1 MTLTNKSTLKFVF
14 VGLVAYVF
22 FLVATVPAAFVYGEW
37 KKSSGGNR
45 VPVSLSNIEGS
56 LWSGTIGKAVIKGN
70 TFEHV
75 NWDVSVL
82 TLLLGIME
90 VDFDLAVTD
99 GFAKGTVG
107 YSVFGGR
114 YLNNI
119 DAWMPLSQIENLINV
134 GALKPAGA
142 LDVKLSNV
150 KLDGNAIVSAR
161 GDIAWHGAAMTLF
174 KQIGLGDIQFAF
186 EPNEGGVK
194 GVIKDQ
200 GGPLRADGIL
210 QLNPDKSYTF
220 DGEFGIR
227 GNQPDLQA
235 ALTTMGRFNSDGKV
249 KVALKGNLAQFGF

>member
-1 MTLTNKSTLKFVF
+1 MSPTTKSTLKLTA
-14 VGLVAYVF
+14 VGLFAYIF
-22 FLVATVPAAFVYGEW
+22 FLLATIPAGFIYGEW
-37 KKSSGGNR
+37 KKNFGGDK
-45 VPVSLSNIEGS
+45 VPLSLSNIEGT

-70 TFEHV
+70 TFEHI
-75 NWDVSVL
+75 NWDISAL

-90 VDFDLAVTD
+90 IDFDLAVTD

-114 YLNNI
+114 YLNDI
-119 DAWMPLSQIENLINV
+119 DAWLPLSQIENLINV

-142 LDVKLSNV
+142 IDVKLSNV
-150 KLDGNAIVSAR
+150 KFDGSAVVSAR

-186 EPNEGGVK
+186 EPHEGGVK

-200 GGPLRADGIL
+200 GGPLRAEGIL

-220 DGEFGIR
+220 DGEFGTR
-227 GNQPDLQA
+227 GNQPDLHA
-235 ALTTMGRFNSDGKV
+235 ALTTMGRFDRDGKV
-249 KVALKGNLAQFGF
+249 KVSLKGNLAQFGF

>member
-1 MTLTNKSTLKFVF
+1 MSPSTKSTLKLTVF
-14 VGLVAYVF
+14 GLLAYLF
-22 FLVATVPAAFVYGEW
+22 FLVATVPAGFVYGEW
-37 KKSSGGNR
+37 KKSFGGNK

-56 LWSGTIGKAVIKGN
+56 LWAGSIGKAVVKGS

-107 YSVFGGR
+107 YSVFGGS
-114 YLNNI
+114 YLNDI
-119 DAWMPLSQIENLINV
+119 DAWLPLPEIEGLINL
-134 GALKPAGA
+134 GALKPQGA
-142 LDVKLSNV
+142 IDVKLSNV
-150 KLDGNAIVSAR
+150 KLDGDAVVSAQ

-174 KQIGLGDIQFAF
+174 KQLGLGDIQFTF
-186 EPNEGGVK
+186 EPYENGVK
-194 GVIKDQ
+194 GVMKDQ

-220 DGEFGIR
+220 DGEFGTR
-227 GNQPDLQA
+227 GNQPDLHA
-235 ALTTMGRFNSDGKV
+235 ALTTMGRFNRDGKV
-249 KVALKGNLAQFGF
+249 KVSLKGNLAQLGF

>member
-1 MTLTNKSTLKFVF
+1 MSPTTKSTLKLSA
-14 VGLVAYVF
+14 VGLIAYIVF
-22 FLVATVPAAFVYGEW
+22 LFATVPAGFIYGEW
-37 KKSSGGNR
+37 KKNFGGNK
-45 VPVSLSNIEGS
+45 VPVSLSNIEGT

-75 NWDVSVL
+75 NWDISAL

-114 YLNNI
+114 YLNDI
-119 DAWMPLSQIENLINV
+119 DAWLPLSQIENLINV

-142 LDVKLSNV
+142 IDVKLSNV
-150 KLDGNAIVSAR
+150 KFDGSAVVSAR

-186 EPNEGGVK
+186 EPHEGGVK

-200 GGPLRADGIL
+200 GGPLKAEGIL

-220 DGEFGIR
+220 NGEFGTR
-227 GNQPDLQA
+227 GNQPDLHA
-235 ALTTMGRFNSDGKV
+235 ALTTMGRFDRDGKV
-249 KVALKGNLAQFGF
+249 KVSLKGNLAQFGF